1 MLELQ
6 SILLPTFGMDDIYI
20 SAEVS
25 SLRNRMAS
33 YEDRKSFEINNGK
46 MLFDVKDIEVF
57 HVIDTY
63 TWKE

>member
-1 MLELQ
+1 
-6 SILLPTFGMDDIYI
+6 MDDIYI

-63 TWKE
+63 NWKE